1 MLIDEREN
9 HVLLQNSYLPYC
21 RSFPCYKINV
31 VSLMIIIHCKYNKK
45 GHRLGTANENTKQPH
60 DGNTINDDDHHHHK
74 HDVPAPIIDE
84 TLTDAD
90 REKIRADRAAAAEA
104 RLKKQG
110 LPVQPKK
117 APPLDANAPLRGPNS
132 KPTMT
137 WSLG

>member
-1 MLIDEREN
+1 MVE
-9 HVLLQNSYLPYC
+9 P
-21 RSFPCYKINV
+21 
-31 VSLMIIIHCKYNKK
+31 K
-45 GHRLGTANENTKQPH
+45 GYRLGTAHENANRTYNSSDEGNNKQH
-60 DGNTINDDDHHHHK
+60 DLPPPM
-74 HDVPAPIIDE
+74 VDE

-110 LPVQPKK
+110 LPVNKPKK
-117 APPLDANAPLRGPNS
+117 VPPVDPNAPLRGPNS

>member
-1 MLIDEREN
+1 VHYESRI
-9 HVLLQNSYLPYC
+9 Q
-21 RSFPCYKINV
+21 
-31 VSLMIIIHCKYNKK
+31 K
-45 GHRLGTANENTKQPH
+45 GHRLGTANENADRKYNSNND
-60 DGNTINDDDHHHHK
+60 DGNNNNK
-74 HDVPAPIIDE
+74 HDIPKPMIDE

-110 LPVQPKK
+110 LPIKPKK
-117 APPLDANAPLRGPNS
+117 APPVDPNAPLRGPNS